1 MSQDALERLRNKV
14 KPTVE
19 SRDLSPVSSEDNLSE
34 QGKHQV
40 ISLPEN
46 QGDILSSSNQ
56 DIEIS
61 SLQDM
66 QISTNQTK
74 PAKENAHQQNLDLE
88 TKQSTIRLEKELSL
102 RLFQKCQS
110 EEISREVFLEAL
122 FLYFENHKPMQT
134 KVLQEARKRDQ
145 HRQEIA
151 NYRRAKSMIDRFG
164 RA

>member
-1 MSQDALERLRNKV
+1 MQFY
-14 KPTVE
+14 
-19 SRDLSPVSSEDNLSE
+19 
-34 QGKHQV
+34 
-40 ISLPEN
+40 SLPEN
-46 QGDILSSSNQ
+46 QEDILSSGNQ

-61 SLQDM
+61 LLQET
-66 QISTNQTK
+66 QISSTQSKAVKESTNQ
-74 PAKENAHQQNLDLE
+74 QNLNLE

-122 FLYFENHKPMQT
+122 FVYFENHKPMQT

-164 RA
+164 RAQAYL